1 MNLKMYSLR
10 YQKIMKFVINYIFLL
25 LICLFSQV
33 TFAQKTSEKLK
44 REQEKLE
51 KSISVTKGLLRK
63 TKKNSQATIS
73 ELRVLE
79 NQLQHR
85 EELLANFE
93 DQIKDAE
100 IQIEQKSQQIDDLEK
115 KLKLL
120 VFQYRHLLIYAYKH
134 RSKSG
139 QWMYIFSAKSYN
151 EALKR
156 KKYLE
161 KVAELQRKQK
171 RLIEQHQHL
180 ITEEKTEIES
190 EKKEKEIIADEKRK
204 EKENLEIDKRAKET
218 NLSKLKKEE
227 TRLAAEMK
235 LSENKKIILKQR
247 IREAIN
253 AEIAADEA
261 RRKAREEKERKKLEK
276 ERLAK
281 NNVTNSSN
289 STTTTS
295 IKTTS
300 KSSTSLPPVDEPEET
315 VKRPLTITETKEVA
329 LNQSFETNRGR
340 LPWPVSSGTITEG
353 YGRNPHPKIKNLYTN
368 NNGIDIS
375 TNRGSSV
382 RAVFEGEVTSVLS
395 IPGAG
400 KVVII
405 KHGNYRTVYSNL
417 QDVNVGVGSKVKT
430 KQSIGSLLPDDDDVL
445 SVSHF
450 EIHQVSNGQI
460 NRMNPT
466 NWIAR

>member
-1 MNLKMYSLR
+1 MNHKIFSSR
-10 YQKIMKFVINYIFLL
+10 YQKIMKFVIKYLILVFIFF
-25 LICLFSQV
+25 FSKV
-33 TFAQKTSEKLK
+33 SFSQKTSEKLK

-51 KSISVTKGLLRK
+51 KSISVTKSLLRK

-79 NQLQHR
+79 NQLKHR
-85 EELLANFE
+85 EELLSNFE

-100 IQIEQKSQQIDDLEK
+100 IQIEEKTQQIDDLEK

-120 VFQYRHLLIYAYKH
+120 VFQYKHLLIYAYKH

-171 RLIEQHQHL
+171 RLIEQHQIL
-180 ITEEKTEIES
+180 ISKEKTEIES

-204 EKENLEIDKRAKET
+204 EKENLEIDKRTKET

-261 RRKAREEKERKKLEK
+261 RRKAREEKERKKQEK

-281 NNVTNSSN
+281 NNTSTSN
-289 STTTTS
+289 TTTTKS
-295 IKTTS
+295 ISKTT
-300 KSSTSLPPVDEPEET
+300 TITEDEPEET

-329 LNQSFETNRGR
+329 LNQSFESNRGR

-353 YGRNPHPKIKNLYTN
+353 YGKNPHPKIKNLYTN

-417 QDVNVGVGSKVKT
+417 QDVNVGVGSRVKT

>member
-1 MNLKMYSLR
+1 
-10 YQKIMKFVINYIFLL
+10 MKFANNWIIIIF
-25 LICLFSQV
+25 ICVFSQISV
-33 TFAQKTSEKLK
+33 AQKTSDKLK

-51 KSISVTKGLLRK
+51 KSISVTKSLLRK

-79 NQLQHR
+79 NQLKHR
-85 EELLANFE
+85 EELLANF
-93 DQIKDAE
+93 DSQIKDAE
-100 IQIEQKSQQIDDLEK
+100 VQIEQKNQQIDDLEK

-139 QWMYIFSAKSYN
+139 QWMYIFSSKSYN

-180 ITEEKTEIES
+180 ISKEKTEIES

-204 EKENLEIDKRAKET
+204 EKENLEKDKITKES
-218 NLSKLKKEE
+218 NLTKLKKEE

-261 RRKAREEKERKKLEK
+261 KRKLREEKERKRLEEK
-276 ERLAK
+276 QRLAK
-281 NNVTNSSN
+281 TNNNSN
-289 STTTTS
+289 STVSTS
-295 IKTTS
+295 SGT
-300 KSSTSLPPVDEPEET
+300 KSSTKTSNVIANDEPEET
-315 VKRPLTITETKEVA
+315 VKRPLTIIETKEVA
-329 LNQSFETNRGR
+329 LNQGFESNKGR

-353 YGRNPHPKIKNLYTN
+353 YGKNPHPKIKNLYTN

-375 TNRGSSV
+375 TNKGSSV
-382 RAVFEGEVTSVLS
+382 RSVFEGEVTSVLS

-417 QDVNVGVGSKVKT
+417 QDVFVGVGSKVKT
-430 KQSIGSLLPDDDDVL
+430 KQSIGSLLPDDDDAL

-450 EIHQVSNGQI
+450 EIHQVLNGQI

>member
-1 MNLKMYSLR
+1 
-10 YQKIMKFVINYIFLL
+10 MKFVIKYILL
-25 LICLFSQV
+25 FLICFFSGV
-33 TFAQKTSEKLK
+33 SLAQKTSEKLK

-51 KSISVTKGLLRK
+51 KSISVTKSLLRK

-79 NQLQHR
+79 NQLKHR

-100 IQIEQKSQQIDDLEK
+100 IQIEQKTQQIDDLEK
-115 KLKLL
+115 KLKQL
-120 VFQYRHLLIYAYKH
+120 VFQYKHLLIYAYKH

-161 KVAELQRKQK
+161 KVAELQQKQK
-171 RLIEQHQHL
+171 RLIEQHQNL
-180 ITEEKTEIES
+180 ITKEKTEIES
-190 EKKEKEIIADEKRK
+190 EKKEKELIADEKRK
-204 EKENLEIDKRAKET
+204 EKENLEIDKRTKET
-218 NLSKLKKEE
+218 NLTKLKKEE

-281 NNVTNSSN
+281 NNTST
-289 STTTTS
+289 STTASTKSNT
-295 IKTTS
+295 KTT
-300 KSSTSLPPVDEPEET
+300 TIGEDEPEET
-315 VKRPLTITETKEVA
+315 VKRPLTITETKEVT
-329 LNQSFETNRGR
+329 LNQSFESNRGR

-353 YGRNPHPKIKNLYTN
+353 YGKNPHPKIKNLYTN

-417 QDVNVGVGSKVKT
+417 QDVHVGVGSKVKT

>member
-1 MNLKMYSLR
+1 
-10 YQKIMKFVINYIFLL
+10 MKFVIKYILL
-25 LICLFSQV
+25 VLICFFSGV
-33 TFAQKTSEKLK
+33 SLAQKTSEKLK

-51 KSISVTKGLLRK
+51 KSISVTKSLLRK

-79 NQLQHR
+79 NQLKHR

-100 IQIEQKSQQIDDLEK
+100 IQIEQKTQQIDDLEK

-171 RLIEQHQHL
+171 RLIEQHQNL
-180 ITEEKTEIES
+180 ISKEKTEIES
-190 EKKEKEIIADEKRK
+190 EKKEKELIADEKRK
-204 EKENLEIDKRAKET
+204 EKENLEIDKRTKET
-218 NLSKLKKEE
+218 NLTKLKKEE

-276 ERLAK
+276 ERIAK
-281 NNVTNSSN
+281 NNVPISN
-289 STTTTS
+289 TTTTTTKS
-295 IKTTS
+295 NTKTT
-300 KSSTSLPPVDEPEET
+300 TITADEPEET
-315 VKRPLTITETKEVA
+315 LKRPLTITETKEVA
-329 LNQSFETNRGR
+329 LNQSFESNRGR

-417 QDVNVGVGSKVKT
+417 QDVHVGVGSKVKT
-430 KQSIGSLLPDDDDVL
+430 KQAIGSLLPDDDDVL

-450 EIHQVSNGQI
+450 EIHQVLNGQI

>member
-1 MNLKMYSLR
+1 
-10 YQKIMKFVINYIFLL
+10 MKFANNWIIIIF
-25 LICLFSQV
+25 ICVFSQISV
-33 TFAQKTSEKLK
+33 AQKTSDKLK

-51 KSISVTKGLLRK
+51 KSISVTKSLLRK

-79 NQLQHR
+79 NQLKHR
-85 EELLANFE
+85 EELLANF
-93 DQIKDAE
+93 DSQIKDAE
-100 IQIEQKSQQIDDLEK
+100 VQIEQKNQQIDDLEK

-139 QWMYIFSAKSYN
+139 QWMYIFSSKSYN

-180 ITEEKTEIES
+180 ISKEKTEIES

-204 EKENLEIDKRAKET
+204 EK
-218 NLSKLKKEE
+218 E

-261 RRKAREEKERKKLEK
+261 KRKLREEKERKRLEEK
-276 ERLAK
+276 QRLAK
-281 NNVTNSSN
+281 TNNNSN
-289 STTTTS
+289 STVSTS
-295 IKTTS
+295 SGT
-300 KSSTSLPPVDEPEET
+300 KSSTKTSNVIANDEPEET
-315 VKRPLTITETKEVA
+315 VKRPLTIIETKEVA
-329 LNQSFETNRGR
+329 LNQGFESNKGR

-353 YGRNPHPKIKNLYTN
+353 YGKNPHPKIKNLYTN

-375 TNRGSSV
+375 TNKGSSV
-382 RAVFEGEVTSVLS
+382 RSVFEGEVTSVLS

-417 QDVNVGVGSKVKT
+417 QDVFVGVGSKVKT
-430 KQSIGSLLPDDDDVL
+430 KQSIGSLLPDDDDAL

-450 EIHQVSNGQI
+450 EIHQVLNGQI

>member
-1 MNLKMYSLR
+1 MNLKMYSSR
-10 YQKIMKFVINYIFLL
+10 YQKIMKFVIKNLIFLL
-25 LICLFSQV
+25 ICFFSQIS
-33 TFAQKTSEKLK
+33 FAQKTSEKLK

-51 KSISVTKGLLRK
+51 KSISLTKSLLRK

-100 IQIEQKSQQIDDLEK
+100 IQIEQKSQQIDNLEK

-171 RLIEQHQHL
+171 ILIEQHQHL
-180 ITEEKTEIES
+180 ITKEKTEIET
-190 EKKEKEIIADEKRK
+190 EKQEKEIIADEKRK
-204 EKENLEIDKRAKET
+204 EKENLENDKRAKET

-227 TRLAAEMK
+227 SRLAAEMK

-261 RRKAREEKERKKLEK
+261 RRKAREEKERKKLEEK
-276 ERLAK
+276 QRIAK
-281 NNVTNSSN
+281 NASN
-289 STTTTS
+289 ISNTTS
-295 IKTTS
+295 TPNDKSSS
-300 KSSTSLPPVDEPEET
+300 KSLTKPDDEPEET

-329 LNQSFETNRGR
+329 LNQSFESNRGR

-382 RAVFEGEVTSVLS
+382 RSVFEGEVTSVLS

-417 QDVNVGVGSKVKT
+417 QEVNVSVGSKVKT

>member
-1 MNLKMYSLR
+1 MNHKIFSSR
-10 YQKIMKFVINYIFLL
+10 YQKIMKFVIKYLFLVF
-25 LICLFSQV
+25 ICFFSKV
-33 TFAQKTSEKLK
+33 SLAQKTSEKLK
-44 REQEKLE
+44 REQDKLE
-51 KSISVTKGLLRK
+51 KSISVTKSLLRK

-79 NQLQHR
+79 NQLKHR

-100 IQIEQKSQQIDDLEK
+100 IQIEEKTQQIDNLEK

-171 RLIEQHQHL
+171 RLIEQHQNL
-180 ITEEKTEIES
+180 ISKEKTEIES
-190 EKKEKEIIADEKRK
+190 DKKEKELIADEKRK
-204 EKENLEIDKRAKET
+204 EKENLEIDKRTKET
-218 NLSKLKKEE
+218 NLTKLKKEE

-261 RRKAREEKERKKLEK
+261 RRKAREEKERKKQEK
-276 ERLAK
+276 EKLAK
-281 NNVTNSSN
+281 NNTTNSTNIN
-289 STTTTS
+289 STTTT
-295 IKTTS
+295 KTTS
-300 KSSTSLPPVDEPEET
+300 AKSADEPEET

-329 LNQSFETNRGR
+329 LNQNFESNRGR

-417 QDVNVGVGSKVKT
+417 QDVHVGVGSKVKT

-450 EIHQVSNGQI
+450 EIHQVLNGQI

-466 NWIAR
+466 NWITR

>member
-1 MNLKMYSLR
+1 
-10 YQKIMKFVINYIFLL
+10 MKFANNWIIIIF
-25 LICLFSQV
+25 ICVFSQISV
-33 TFAQKTSEKLK
+33 AQKTSDKLK

-51 KSISVTKGLLRK
+51 KSISVTKSLLRK

-79 NQLQHR
+79 NQLKHR
-85 EELLANFE
+85 EELLANF
-93 DQIKDAE
+93 DSQIKDAE
-100 IQIEQKSQQIDDLEK
+100 VQIEQKNQQIDDLEK

-139 QWMYIFSAKSYN
+139 QWMYIFSSKSYN

-180 ITEEKTEIES
+180 ISKEKTEIES

-204 EKENLEIDKRAKET
+204 EKENLEKDKITKES
-218 NLSKLKKEE
+218 NLTKLKKEE

-253 AEIAADEA
+253 SEIAADEA
-261 RRKAREEKERKKLEK
+261 KRKLREEKERKRLEEK
-276 ERLAK
+276 QRLAK
-281 NNVTNSSN
+281 TNNNSN
-289 STTTTS
+289 STVSTS
-295 IKTTS
+295 SGT
-300 KSSTSLPPVDEPEET
+300 KSSTKTSNVISNDEPEET

-329 LNQSFETNRGR
+329 LNQGFESNKGR

-353 YGRNPHPKIKNLYTN
+353 YGKNPHPKIKNLYTN

-375 TNRGSSV
+375 TNKGSSV
-382 RAVFEGEVTSVLS
+382 RSVFEGEVTSVLS

-417 QDVNVGVGSKVKT
+417 QDVFVGVGSKVKT
-430 KQSIGSLLPDDDDVL
+430 KQSIGSLLPDDDDAL

>member
-1 MNLKMYSLR
+1 MYSSR
-10 YQKIMKFVINYIFLL
+10 YQKIMKFVIKNLIFLL
-25 LICLFSQV
+25 ICFFSQIS
-33 TFAQKTSEKLK
+33 FAQKTSEKLK

-51 KSISVTKGLLRK
+51 KSISVTKSLLRK

-100 IQIEQKSQQIDDLEK
+100 IQIEQKSQQIDNLEK

-171 RLIEQHQHL
+171 ILIEQHQHL
-180 ITEEKTEIES
+180 ITKEKTEIET
-190 EKKEKEIIADEKRK
+190 EKQEKEIIADEKRK
-204 EKENLEIDKRAKET
+204 EKENLENDKRAKET

-227 TRLAAEMK
+227 SRLAAEMK

-261 RRKAREEKERKKLEK
+261 RRKAREEKERKKLEEK
-276 ERLAK
+276 QRIAK
-281 NNVTNSSN
+281 NASN
-289 STTTTS
+289 ISNTTS
-295 IKTTS
+295 TPNDKSSS
-300 KSSTSLPPVDEPEET
+300 KSLTKPDDEPEET
-315 VKRPLTITETKEVA
+315 FKRPLTITETKEVA
-329 LNQSFETNRGR
+329 LNQSFESNRGR

-382 RAVFEGEVTSVLS
+382 RSVFEGEVTSVLS

-417 QDVNVGVGSKVKT
+417 QEVNVSVGSKVKT
-430 KQSIGSLLPDDDDVL
+430 KQLIGSLLPDDDDVL

>member
-1 MNLKMYSLR
+1 
-10 YQKIMKFVINYIFLL
+10 MKFVIKYILL
-25 LICLFSQV
+25 FLICFFSG
-33 TFAQKTSEKLK
+33 FSIAQKTSEKLK

-79 NQLQHR
+79 NQLKHR

-100 IQIEQKSQQIDDLEK
+100 IQIEEKTQQIDDLEK

-120 VFQYRHLLIYAYKH
+120 VFQYKHLLIYAYKH

-171 RLIEQHQHL
+171 RLIEQHQNL
-180 ITEEKTEIES
+180 ISIEKTEIES
-190 EKKEKEIIADEKRK
+190 EKKEKELIADEKRK
-204 EKENLEIDKRAKET
+204 EKENLEIDKRTKET
-218 NLSKLKKEE
+218 NLTKLKKEE

-281 NNVTNSSN
+281 NNTST
-289 STTTTS
+289 STTASTKSNT
-295 IKTTS
+295 KTT
-300 KSSTSLPPVDEPEET
+300 TIGEDEPEET

-329 LNQSFETNRGR
+329 LNQSFESNRGR

-353 YGRNPHPKIKNLYTN
+353 YGKNPHPKIKNLYTN

-417 QDVNVGVGSKVKT
+417 QDVHVGVGSKVKT

>member
-1 MNLKMYSLR
+1 
-10 YQKIMKFVINYIFLL
+10 MKFVIKYIFLV
-25 LICLFSQV
+25 LICFFSG
-33 TFAQKTSEKLK
+33 FSIAQKTSEKLK

-79 NQLQHR
+79 NQLKHR

-100 IQIEQKSQQIDDLEK
+100 IQIEEKTQQIDDLEK

-120 VFQYRHLLIYAYKH
+120 VFQYKHLLIYAYKH

-161 KVAELQRKQK
+161 KIAELQRKQK
-171 RLIEQHQHL
+171 RLIEQHQNL
-180 ITEEKTEIES
+180 ISIEKTEIES
-190 EKKEKEIIADEKRK
+190 EKKEKELIADEKRK
-204 EKENLEIDKRAKET
+204 EKENLEIDKRTKET
-218 NLSKLKKEE
+218 NLTKLKKEE

-281 NNVTNSSN
+281 NNTSTSN
-289 STTTTS
+289 TTTASTKS
-295 IKTTS
+295 NTKTT
-300 KSSTSLPPVDEPEET
+300 TIGEDEPEET

-329 LNQSFETNRGR
+329 LNQSFESNRGR

-353 YGRNPHPKIKNLYTN
+353 YGKNPHPKIKNLYTN

-417 QDVNVGVGSKVKT
+417 QDVHVGVGSKVKT

>member
-1 MNLKMYSLR
+1 
-10 YQKIMKFVINYIFLL
+10 MKFVIKYILL
-25 LICLFSQV
+25 FLICFFSGV
-33 TFAQKTSEKLK
+33 SLAQKTSEKLK

-79 NQLQHR
+79 NQLKHR

-100 IQIEQKSQQIDDLEK
+100 IQIEEKTQQIDDLEK

-120 VFQYRHLLIYAYKH
+120 VFQYKHLLIYAYKH

-171 RLIEQHQHL
+171 RLIEQHQNL
-180 ITEEKTEIES
+180 ITKEKTEIES
-190 EKKEKEIIADEKRK
+190 EKKEKELIADEKRK
-204 EKENLEIDKRAKET
+204 EKENLEIDKRTKET

-281 NNVTNSSN
+281 NNTSISN
-289 STTTTS
+289 TTTASTKS
-295 IKTTS
+295 NTKTT
-300 KSSTSLPPVDEPEET
+300 TIGEDEPEET

-329 LNQSFETNRGR
+329 LNQSFESNRGR

-353 YGRNPHPKIKNLYTN
+353 YGKNPHPKIKNLYTN

-417 QDVNVGVGSKVKT
+417 QDVHVGVGSKVKT

>member
-1 MNLKMYSLR
+1 
-10 YQKIMKFVINYIFLL
+10 MKFVIKYIFLV
-25 LICLFSQV
+25 LICSFSG
-33 TFAQKTSEKLK
+33 FSMAQKTSEKLK

-79 NQLQHR
+79 NQLKHR

-100 IQIEQKSQQIDDLEK
+100 IQIEEKTQQIDDLEK

-120 VFQYRHLLIYAYKH
+120 VFQYKHLLIYAYKH

-171 RLIEQHQHL
+171 RLIEQHQNL
-180 ITEEKTEIES
+180 ISIEKTEIES
-190 EKKEKEIIADEKRK
+190 EKKEKELIADEKRK
-204 EKENLEIDKRAKET
+204 EKENLEIDKRTKET
-218 NLSKLKKEE
+218 NLTKLKKEE

-281 NNVTNSSN
+281 NNTSTSN
-289 STTTTS
+289 TTTASTKS
-295 IKTTS
+295 NTKTT
-300 KSSTSLPPVDEPEET
+300 TIGEDEPEET

-329 LNQSFETNRGR
+329 LNQSFESNRGR

-353 YGRNPHPKIKNLYTN
+353 YGKNPHPKIKNLYTN

-417 QDVNVGVGSKVKT
+417 QDVHVGVGSKVKT

>member
-1 MNLKMYSLR
+1 MSHKIFSSR
-10 YQKIMKFVINYIFLL
+10 YQKIMKFVIKYILL
-25 LICLFSQV
+25 VLICFFSGV
-33 TFAQKTSEKLK
+33 SLAQKTSEKLK

-51 KSISVTKGLLRK
+51 KSISVTKSLLRK

-79 NQLQHR
+79 NQLKHR

-100 IQIEQKSQQIDDLEK
+100 IQIEQKTQQIDDLEK

-171 RLIEQHQHL
+171 RLIEQHQNL
-180 ITEEKTEIES
+180 ISKEKTEIES
-190 EKKEKEIIADEKRK
+190 EKKEKELIADEKRK
-204 EKENLEIDKRAKET
+204 EKENLEIDKRTKET
-218 NLSKLKKEE
+218 NLTKLKKEE

-276 ERLAK
+276 ERIAK
-281 NNVTNSSN
+281 NNVPISN
-289 STTTTS
+289 TTTTTTKS
-295 IKTTS
+295 NTKTT
-300 KSSTSLPPVDEPEET
+300 TITADEPEET
-315 VKRPLTITETKEVA
+315 LKRPLTITETKEVA
-329 LNQSFETNRGR
+329 LNQSFESNRGR

-417 QDVNVGVGSKVKT
+417 QDVHVGVGSKVKT
-430 KQSIGSLLPDDDDVL
+430 KQAIGSLLPDDDDVL

-450 EIHQVSNGQI
+450 EIHQVLNGQI

>member
-1 MNLKMYSLR
+1 MNHKIFSSR
-10 YQKIMKFVINYIFLL
+10 YQKIMKFVIKYLILVFIFF
-25 LICLFSQV
+25 FSKV
-33 TFAQKTSEKLK
+33 SFSQKTSEKLK

-51 KSISVTKGLLRK
+51 KSISVTKSLLRK

-79 NQLQHR
+79 NQLKHR
-85 EELLANFE
+85 EELLSNFE

-100 IQIEQKSQQIDDLEK
+100 IQIEEKTQQIDDLEK

-120 VFQYRHLLIYAYKH
+120 VFQYKHLLIYAYKH

-171 RLIEQHQHL
+171 RLIEQHQIL
-180 ITEEKTEIES
+180 ISKEKTEIES

-204 EKENLEIDKRAKET
+204 EKENLEIDKRTKET

-261 RRKAREEKERKKLEK
+261 RRKAREEKERKKQEK

-281 NNVTNSSN
+281 NNTSTSTSN
-289 STTTTS
+289 TTKSISKTTT
-295 IKTTS
+295 I
-300 KSSTSLPPVDEPEET
+300 PEDEPEET

-329 LNQSFETNRGR
+329 LNQSFESNRGR

-353 YGRNPHPKIKNLYTN
+353 YGKNPHPKIKNLYTN

-417 QDVNVGVGSKVKT
+417 QDVNVGVGSRVKT

>member
-1 MNLKMYSLR
+1 
-10 YQKIMKFVINYIFLL
+10 MKFVIKYLILVFIFF
-25 LICLFSQV
+25 FSKV
-33 TFAQKTSEKLK
+33 SFSQKTSEKLK

-51 KSISVTKGLLRK
+51 KSISVTKSLLRK

-79 NQLQHR
+79 NQLKHR
-85 EELLANFE
+85 EELLSNFE

-100 IQIEQKSQQIDDLEK
+100 IQIEEKTQQIDDLEK

-120 VFQYRHLLIYAYKH
+120 VFQYKHLLIYAYKH

-171 RLIEQHQHL
+171 RLIEQHQIL
-180 ITEEKTEIES
+180 ISKEKTEIES

-204 EKENLEIDKRAKET
+204 EKENLEIDKRTKET

-261 RRKAREEKERKKLEK
+261 RRKAREEKERKKQEK

-281 NNVTNSSN
+281 NNTSTSTSN
-289 STTTTS
+289 TTKSISKTTT
-295 IKTTS
+295 I
-300 KSSTSLPPVDEPEET
+300 PEDEPEEI

-329 LNQSFETNRGR
+329 LNQSFESNRGR

-353 YGRNPHPKIKNLYTN
+353 YGKNPHPKIKNLYTN

-417 QDVNVGVGSKVKT
+417 QDVNVGVGSRVKT

>member
-1 MNLKMYSLR
+1 
-10 YQKIMKFVINYIFLL
+10 MKFANNWIIIIF
-25 LICLFSQV
+25 ICVFSQISV
-33 TFAQKTSEKLK
+33 AQKTSDKLK

-51 KSISVTKGLLRK
+51 KSISVTKSLLRK

-79 NQLQHR
+79 NQLKHR
-85 EELLANFE
+85 EELLANF
-93 DQIKDAE
+93 DSQIKDAE
-100 IQIEQKSQQIDDLEK
+100 VQIEQKNQQIDDLEK

-139 QWMYIFSAKSYN
+139 QWMYIFSSKSYN

-161 KVAELQRKQK
+161 KAAELQRKQK

-180 ITEEKTEIES
+180 ISKEKTEIES

-204 EKENLEIDKRAKET
+204 EKENLEKDKITKES
-218 NLSKLKKEE
+218 NLTKLKKEE

-261 RRKAREEKERKKLEK
+261 KRKLREEKERKRLEEK
-276 ERLAK
+276 QRLAK
-281 NNVTNSSN
+281 TNNNSN
-289 STTTTS
+289 STVSTS
-295 IKTTS
+295 SGT
-300 KSSTSLPPVDEPEET
+300 KSSTKTSNVISNDEPEET

-329 LNQSFETNRGR
+329 LNQGFESNKGR

-353 YGRNPHPKIKNLYTN
+353 YGKNPHPKIKNLYTN

-375 TNRGSSV
+375 TNKGSSV
-382 RAVFEGEVTSVLS
+382 RSVFEGEVTSVLS

-417 QDVNVGVGSKVKT
+417 QDVFVGVGSKVKT
-430 KQSIGSLLPDDDDVL
+430 KQSIGSLLPDDDDAL

>member
-1 MNLKMYSLR
+1 
-10 YQKIMKFVINYIFLL
+10 MKFVIKYLILVFIFF
-25 LICLFSQV
+25 FSKV
-33 TFAQKTSEKLK
+33 SFSQKTSEKLK

-51 KSISVTKGLLRK
+51 KSISVTKSLLRK

-79 NQLQHR
+79 NQLKHR
-85 EELLANFE
+85 EELLSNFE

-100 IQIEQKSQQIDDLEK
+100 IQIEEKTQQIDDLEK

-120 VFQYRHLLIYAYKH
+120 VFQYKHLLIYAYKH

-171 RLIEQHQHL
+171 RLIEQHQIL
-180 ITEEKTEIES
+180 ISKEKIEIES

-204 EKENLEIDKRAKET
+204 EKENLEIDKRTKET

-261 RRKAREEKERKKLEK
+261 RRKAREEKERKKQEK

-281 NNVTNSSN
+281 NNTSTSTSN
-289 STTTTS
+289 TTKSISKTTTITE
-295 IKTTS
+295 
-300 KSSTSLPPVDEPEET
+300 DEPEET

-329 LNQSFETNRGR
+329 LNQSFESNRGR

-353 YGRNPHPKIKNLYTN
+353 YGKNPHPKIKNLYTN

-417 QDVNVGVGSKVKT
+417 QDVNVGVGSRVKT

>member
-1 MNLKMYSLR
+1 
-10 YQKIMKFVINYIFLL
+10 MKFANNWILVLFFSFLHT
-25 LICLFSQV
+25 FS
-33 TFAQKTSEKLK
+33 FSQKTSEKLK
-44 REQEKLE
+44 REQDKLE
-51 KSISVTKGLLRK
+51 KSISLTKSLLRK

-79 NQLQHR
+79 NQLKHR

-100 IQIEQKSQQIDDLEK
+100 IQIEQKSQQIDVLEK

-180 ITEEKTEIES
+180 ITQEKTEIES
-190 EKKEKEIIADEKRK
+190 EKKEKEIIAEEKRK
-204 EKENLEIDKRAKET
+204 EKENLEIDKHTKET
-218 NLSKLKKEE
+218 NLTKLKKEE

-253 AEIAADEA
+253 AEIAADQA

-276 ERLAK
+276 ERTSK
-281 NNVTNSSN
+281 TNTSN
-289 STTTTS
+289 ASNTTTS
-295 IKTTS
+295 STTKSKTKTNS
-300 KSSTSLPPVDEPEET
+300 EDEPEET

-329 LNQSFETNRGR
+329 LNQSFESNRGR

-353 YGRNPHPKIKNLYTN
+353 YGKNPHPKIKNLYTN

-382 RAVFEGEVTSVLS
+382 RAVFDGEVTSVLS

-400 KVVII
+400 KVIII

-417 QDVNVGVGSKVKT
+417 QDVNVSVGSKVKT

>member
-1 MNLKMYSLR
+1 
-10 YQKIMKFVINYIFLL
+10 MKFVIKYIFLV
-25 LICLFSQV
+25 LICSFSG
-33 TFAQKTSEKLK
+33 FSIAQKTSEKLK

-79 NQLQHR
+79 NQLKHR

-100 IQIEQKSQQIDDLEK
+100 IQIEEKTQQIDDLEK

-120 VFQYRHLLIYAYKH
+120 VFQYKHLLIYAYKH

-171 RLIEQHQHL
+171 RLIEQHQNL
-180 ITEEKTEIES
+180 ISIEKTEIES
-190 EKKEKEIIADEKRK
+190 EKKEKELIADEKRK
-204 EKENLEIDKRAKET
+204 EKENLEIDKRTKET
-218 NLSKLKKEE
+218 NLTKLKKEE

-281 NNVTNSSN
+281 NNTSTSN
-289 STTTTS
+289 TTTASTKS
-295 IKTTS
+295 NTKTT
-300 KSSTSLPPVDEPEET
+300 TIGEDEPEET

-329 LNQSFETNRGR
+329 LNQSFESNRGR

-353 YGRNPHPKIKNLYTN
+353 YGKNPHPKIKNLYTN

-417 QDVNVGVGSKVKT
+417 QDVHVGVGSKVKT

>member
-1 MNLKMYSLR
+1 
-10 YQKIMKFVINYIFLL
+10 MKFVIKYIFLV
-25 LICLFSQV
+25 LIFS
-33 TFAQKTSEKLK
+33 FSGFSIAQKTSEKLK

-79 NQLQHR
+79 NQLKHR

-100 IQIEQKSQQIDDLEK
+100 IQIEEKTQQIDDLEK

-120 VFQYRHLLIYAYKH
+120 VFQYKHLLIYAYKH

-171 RLIEQHQHL
+171 RLIEQHQNL
-180 ITEEKTEIES
+180 ISIEKTEIES
-190 EKKEKEIIADEKRK
+190 EKKEKELIADEKRK
-204 EKENLEIDKRAKET
+204 EKENLEIDKRTKET
-218 NLSKLKKEE
+218 NLTKLKKEE

-281 NNVTNSSN
+281 NNTSTSN
-289 STTTTS
+289 TTTASTKS
-295 IKTTS
+295 NTKTT
-300 KSSTSLPPVDEPEET
+300 TIGEDEPEET

-329 LNQSFETNRGR
+329 LNQSFESNRGR

-353 YGRNPHPKIKNLYTN
+353 YGKNPHPKIKNLYTN

-417 QDVNVGVGSKVKT
+417 QDVHVGVGSKVKT

>member
-1 MNLKMYSLR
+1 
-10 YQKIMKFVINYIFLL
+10 MKFANNWIIIIF
-25 LICLFSQV
+25 ICVFSQISV
-33 TFAQKTSEKLK
+33 AQKTSDKLK

-51 KSISVTKGLLRK
+51 KSISVTKSLLRK

-79 NQLQHR
+79 NQLKHR
-85 EELLANFE
+85 EELLANF
-93 DQIKDAE
+93 DSHIKDAE
-100 IQIEQKSQQIDDLEK
+100 VQIEQKNQQIDDLEK

-139 QWMYIFSAKSYN
+139 QWMYIFSSKSYN

-180 ITEEKTEIES
+180 ISKEKTEIES

-204 EKENLEIDKRAKET
+204 EKENLEKDKITKES
-218 NLSKLKKEE
+218 NLTKLKKEE

-261 RRKAREEKERKKLEK
+261 KRKLREEKERKRLEEK
-276 ERLAK
+276 HRLAK
-281 NNVTNSSN
+281 TNNNSN
-289 STTTTS
+289 STVSTS
-295 IKTTS
+295 SGT
-300 KSSTSLPPVDEPEET
+300 KSSTKTSNVISNDEPEET

-329 LNQSFETNRGR
+329 LNQGFESNKGR

-353 YGRNPHPKIKNLYTN
+353 YGKNPHPKIKNLYTN

-375 TNRGSSV
+375 TNKGSSV
-382 RAVFEGEVTSVLS
+382 RSVFEGEVTSVLS

-417 QDVNVGVGSKVKT
+417 QDVFVGVGSKVKT
-430 KQSIGSLLPDDDDVL
+430 KQSIGSLLPDDDDAL

>member
-1 MNLKMYSLR
+1 MNHKIFSSQ
-10 YQKIMKFVINYIFLL
+10 YQKIMKYVIKYIFII
-25 LICLFSQV
+25 LICFLSKGSFG
-33 TFAQKTSEKLK
+33 QKTSEKLK

-51 KSISVTKGLLRK
+51 KSISLTKSLLRK

-79 NQLQHR
+79 NQLKHR

-100 IQIEQKSQQIDDLEK
+100 IQIEQKTQQIDDLEK

-151 EALKR
+151 EAIKR

-171 RLIEQHQHL
+171 RLIEQHQNL
-180 ITEEKTEIES
+180 ISKEKTEIET
-190 EKKEKEIIADEKRK
+190 EKKEKELIADEKRK
-204 EKENLEIDKRAKET
+204 EKENLEIDKRTKET
-218 NLSKLKKEE
+218 NLTKLKKEE

-276 ERLAK
+276 ERIAK
-281 NNVTNSSN
+281 NNSTNNSN
-289 STTTTS
+289 TTS
-295 IKTTS
+295 SSSTKLNS
-300 KSSTSLPPVDEPEET
+300 KSTSVTVDEPEET

-329 LNQSFETNRGR
+329 LNQSFESNRGR

-450 EIHQVSNGQI
+450 EIHQVLNGQI

>member
-1 MNLKMYSLR
+1 
-10 YQKIMKFVINYIFLL
+10 MKFANNWILVFV
-25 LICLFSQV
+25 ICLF
-33 TFAQKTSEKLK
+33 TPFAFSQKTSEKLK

-51 KSISVTKGLLRK
+51 KSISVTKGLLKK

-79 NQLQHR
+79 NQLKHR

-93 DQIKDAE
+93 NQIKDAE
-100 IQIEQKSQQIDDLEK
+100 QQIEQKTQQIGDLEK
-115 KLKLL
+115 KLKVL
-120 VFQYRHLLIYAYKH
+120 VFQYKHLLVYAYKH

-171 RLIEQHQHL
+171 RLIEQHQNL
-180 ITEEKTEIES
+180 ITKEKTEIES

-204 EKENLEIDKRAKET
+204 EKENLEADKRTKET

-247 IREAIN
+247 IRDAIN

-276 ERLAK
+276 ERQAK
-281 NNVTNSSN
+281 NAANTN
-289 STTTTS
+289 TTTTS
-295 IKTTS
+295 SNSSTSNSKSTS
-300 KSSTSLPPVDEPEET
+300 KSASVPADEPEET

-329 LNQSFETNRGR
+329 LNQSFESNRGR

-353 YGRNPHPKIKNLYTN
+353 YGRNPHPKIKNLFTN

-417 QDVNVGVGSKVKT
+417 QDVYVSVGTKVKT
-430 KQSIGSLLPDDDDVL
+430 KQAIGSLLPDDDDAI
-445 SVSHF
+445 SVAHF
-450 EIHQVSNGQI
+450 EIHQVANGQI

>member
-1 MNLKMYSLR
+1 
-10 YQKIMKFVINYIFLL
+10 MKFANNWIIIIF
-25 LICLFSQV
+25 ICVFSQISV
-33 TFAQKTSEKLK
+33 AQKTSDKLK

-51 KSISVTKGLLRK
+51 KSISVTKSLLRK

-79 NQLQHR
+79 NQLKHR
-85 EELLANFE
+85 EELLANF
-93 DQIKDAE
+93 DSQIKDAE
-100 IQIEQKSQQIDDLEK
+100 VQIEQKNQQIDDLEK

-139 QWMYIFSAKSYN
+139 QWMYIFSSKSYN

-180 ITEEKTEIES
+180 ISKEKTEIES

-204 EKENLEIDKRAKET
+204 EKENLEKDKITKES
-218 NLSKLKKEE
+218 NLTKLKKEE

-261 RRKAREEKERKKLEK
+261 KRKLREEKERKRLEEK
-276 ERLAK
+276 QRLAK
-281 NNVTNSSN
+281 TNNSSN
-289 STTTTS
+289 STVSTS
-295 IKTTS
+295 SGT
-300 KSSTSLPPVDEPEET
+300 KSSTKTSNVISNDEPEET

-329 LNQSFETNRGR
+329 LNQGFESNKGR

-353 YGRNPHPKIKNLYTN
+353 YGKNPHPKIKNLYTN

-375 TNRGSSV
+375 TNKGSSV
-382 RAVFEGEVTSVLS
+382 RSVFEGEVTSVLS

-417 QDVNVGVGSKVKT
+417 QDVFVGVGSKVKT
-430 KQSIGSLLPDDDDVL
+430 KQSIGSLLPDDDDAL

>member
-1 MNLKMYSLR
+1 M
-10 YQKIMKFVINYIFLL
+10 
-25 LICLFSQV
+25 
-33 TFAQKTSEKLK
+33 
-44 REQEKLE
+44 
-51 KSISVTKGLLRK
+51 RK

-79 NQLQHR
+79 NQLKHR

-100 IQIEQKSQQIDDLEK
+100 IQIEQKTQQIDDLEK
-115 KLKLL
+115 KLKQL
-120 VFQYRHLLIYAYKH
+120 VFQYKHLLIYAYKH

-171 RLIEQHQHL
+171 RLIEQHQNL
-180 ITEEKTEIES
+180 ISKEKTEIES
-190 EKKEKEIIADEKRK
+190 EKKEKELIADEKRK
-204 EKENLEIDKRAKET
+204 EKENLEIDKRTKET
-218 NLSKLKKEE
+218 NLTKLKKEE

-281 NNVTNSSN
+281 NNTSTSN
-289 STTTTS
+289 TTTASTKS
-295 IKTTS
+295 NTKTT
-300 KSSTSLPPVDEPEET
+300 PIAEDEPEET

-329 LNQSFETNRGR
+329 LNQSFESNRGR

-417 QDVNVGVGSKVKT
+417 QDVHVGVGSKVKT

>member
-1 MNLKMYSLR
+1 
-10 YQKIMKFVINYIFLL
+10 MKFANSWIIIIF
-25 LICLFSQV
+25 ICVFSQISV
-33 TFAQKTSEKLK
+33 AQKTSDKLK

-51 KSISVTKGLLRK
+51 KSISVTKSLLRK

-79 NQLQHR
+79 NQLKHR
-85 EELLANFE
+85 EELLANF
-93 DQIKDAE
+93 DSQIKDAE
-100 IQIEQKSQQIDDLEK
+100 VQIEQKNQQIDDLEK

-139 QWMYIFSAKSYN
+139 QWMYIFSSKSYN

-180 ITEEKTEIES
+180 ISKEKTEIES

-204 EKENLEIDKRAKET
+204 EKENLEKDKITKES
-218 NLSKLKKEE
+218 NLTKLKKEE

-261 RRKAREEKERKKLEK
+261 KRKLREEKERKRLEEK
-276 ERLAK
+276 QRLAK
-281 NNVTNSSN
+281 TNNNSN
-289 STTTTS
+289 STVSTS
-295 IKTTS
+295 SGT
-300 KSSTSLPPVDEPEET
+300 KSSTKTSNVISNDEPEET

-329 LNQSFETNRGR
+329 LNQGFESNKGR

-353 YGRNPHPKIKNLYTN
+353 YGKNPHPKIKNLYTN

-375 TNRGSSV
+375 TNKGSSV
-382 RAVFEGEVTSVLS
+382 RSVFEGEVTSVLS

-417 QDVNVGVGSKVKT
+417 QDVFVGVGSKVKT
-430 KQSIGSLLPDDDDVL
+430 KQSIGSLLPDDDDAL

>member
-1 MNLKMYSLR
+1 MNHKIFSSR
-10 YQKIMKFVINYIFLL
+10 YQKIMKFVIKYLFLVF
-25 LICLFSQV
+25 ICFFSKV
-33 TFAQKTSEKLK
+33 SLAQKTSEKLK
-44 REQEKLE
+44 REQDKLE
-51 KSISVTKGLLRK
+51 K
-63 TKKNSQATIS
+63 ATIS

-79 NQLQHR
+79 NQLKHR

-100 IQIEQKSQQIDDLEK
+100 IQIEEKTQQIDNLEK

-171 RLIEQHQHL
+171 RLIEQHQNL
-180 ITEEKTEIES
+180 ISKEKTEIES
-190 EKKEKEIIADEKRK
+190 DKKEKELIADEKRK
-204 EKENLEIDKRAKET
+204 EKENLEIDKRTKET
-218 NLSKLKKEE
+218 NLTKLKKEE

-261 RRKAREEKERKKLEK
+261 RRKAREEKERKKQEK

-281 NNVTNSSN
+281 NNTTNSAN
-289 STTTTS
+289 INTTT
-295 IKTTS
+295 KTTS
-300 KSSTSLPPVDEPEET
+300 SKTTASSTSADEPEET
-315 VKRPLTITETKEVA
+315 VKRPLTISETKEVA
-329 LNQSFETNRGR
+329 LNQNFESNRGR
-340 LPWPVSSGTITEG
+340 LPWPVKW
-353 YGRNPHPKIKNLYTN
+353 YDY
-368 NNGIDIS
+368 
-375 TNRGSSV
+375 
-382 RAVFEGEVTSVLS
+382 
-395 IPGAG
+395 
-400 KVVII
+400 
-405 KHGNYRTVYSNL
+405 
-417 QDVNVGVGSKVKT
+417 
-430 KQSIGSLLPDDDDVL
+430 
-445 SVSHF
+445 
-450 EIHQVSNGQI
+450 
-460 NRMNPT
+460 
-466 NWIAR
+466 

>member
-1 MNLKMYSLR
+1 MNLKMYSSR
-10 YQKIMKFVINYIFLL
+10 YQKIMKFVIKNLIFLL
-25 LICLFSQV
+25 ICFFSQIS
-33 TFAQKTSEKLK
+33 FAQKTSEKLK

-51 KSISVTKGLLRK
+51 KSISVTKSLLRK

-100 IQIEQKSQQIDDLEK
+100 IQIEQKSQQIDNLEK

-171 RLIEQHQHL
+171 ILIEQHQHL
-180 ITEEKTEIES
+180 ITKEKTEIET
-190 EKKEKEIIADEKRK
+190 EKQEKEIIADEKRK
-204 EKENLEIDKRAKET
+204 EKENLENDKRAKET

-227 TRLAAEMK
+227 SRLAAEMK

-261 RRKAREEKERKKLEK
+261 RRKAREEKERKKLEEK
-276 ERLAK
+276 QRIAK
-281 NNVTNSSN
+281 NASN
-289 STTTTS
+289 ISNTTS
-295 IKTTS
+295 TPNDKSSS
-300 KSSTSLPPVDEPEET
+300 KSLTKPDDEPEEP

-329 LNQSFETNRGR
+329 LNQSFESNRGR

-382 RAVFEGEVTSVLS
+382 RSVFEGEVTSVLS

-417 QDVNVGVGSKVKT
+417 QEVNVSVGSKVKT

>member
-1 MNLKMYSLR
+1 
-10 YQKIMKFVINYIFLL
+10 MKFVIKYLILVFIFF
-25 LICLFSQV
+25 FSKV
-33 TFAQKTSEKLK
+33 SFSQKTSEKLK

-51 KSISVTKGLLRK
+51 KSISVTKSLLRK

-79 NQLQHR
+79 NQLKHR
-85 EELLANFE
+85 EELLSNFE

-100 IQIEQKSQQIDDLEK
+100 IQIEEKTQQIDDLEK

-120 VFQYRHLLIYAYKH
+120 VFQYKHLLIYAYKH

-171 RLIEQHQHL
+171 RLIEQHQIL
-180 ITEEKTEIES
+180 ISKEKTEIES

-204 EKENLEIDKRAKET
+204 EKENLEIDKRTKET

-261 RRKAREEKERKKLEK
+261 RRKAREEKERKKQEK

-281 NNVTNSSN
+281 NNTSTSN
-289 STTTTS
+289 TTKSISKTTTITE
-295 IKTTS
+295 
-300 KSSTSLPPVDEPEET
+300 DEPEET

-329 LNQSFETNRGR
+329 LNQSFESNRGR

-353 YGRNPHPKIKNLYTN
+353 YGKNPHPKIKNLYTN

-417 QDVNVGVGSKVKT
+417 QDVNVGVGSRVKT

>member
-1 MNLKMYSLR
+1 
-10 YQKIMKFVINYIFLL
+10 MKFANNWILVFV
-25 LICLFSQV
+25 ICLF
-33 TFAQKTSEKLK
+33 TPFAFSQKTSEKLK

-51 KSISVTKGLLRK
+51 KSISVTKGLLKK

-79 NQLQHR
+79 NQLKHR

-93 DQIKDAE
+93 NQIKDAE
-100 IQIEQKSQQIDDLEK
+100 QQIEKKTQQIDGLEK
-115 KLKLL
+115 KLKVL

-171 RLIEQHQHL
+171 RLIEQHQNL
-180 ITEEKTEIES
+180 ITKEKTEIES

-204 EKENLEIDKRAKET
+204 EKENLEADKRTKET

-247 IREAIN
+247 IRDAIN

-276 ERLAK
+276 ERQAK
-281 NNVTNSSN
+281 NAANTNATTSSSN
-289 STTTTS
+289 SSSTNS
-295 IKTTS
+295 KSTS
-300 KSSTSLPPVDEPEET
+300 KSANVPADEPEET

-329 LNQSFETNRGR
+329 LNQSFESNRGR

-353 YGRNPHPKIKNLYTN
+353 YGRNPHPKIKNLFTN

-417 QDVNVGVGSKVKT
+417 QDVYVSVGTKVKT
-430 KQSIGSLLPDDDDVL
+430 KQAIGSLLPDEDDAI
-445 SVSHF
+445 SIAHF

>member
-1 MNLKMYSLR
+1 MYSSR
-10 YQKIMKFVINYIFLL
+10 YQKIMKFVTKNIFILF
-25 LICLFSQV
+25 ICLFSQ
-33 TFAQKTSEKLK
+33 FSFSQKTSEKLK

-51 KSISVTKGLLRK
+51 KSISVTKSLLRK

-79 NQLQHR
+79 NQLKHR
-85 EELLANFE
+85 EELLNNFE

-100 IQIEQKSQQIDDLEK
+100 QQIQHKSQQIDELEK

-171 RLIEQHQHL
+171 ILIEQHQHL
-180 ITEEKTEIES
+180 ISKEKTEIES

-204 EKENLEIDKRAKET
+204 EKVNLENDKRTKET

-227 TRLAAEMK
+227 TRLASEMK

-261 RRKAREEKERKKLEK
+261 KRKAKEEKERKKLEEK

-281 NNVTNSSN
+281 NSKKNTTNVSKTNATN
-289 STTTTS
+289 TNTTTT
-295 IKTTS
+295 T
-300 KSSTSLPPVDEPEET
+300 VDEPEET

-329 LNQSFETNRGR
+329 LNQSFESNKGR

-353 YGRNPHPKIKNLYTN
+353 YGKNPHPKIKNLYTN

-382 RAVFEGEVTSVLS
+382 RSVFEGEVTSVLS

-417 QDVNVGVGSKVKT
+417 QEVNVSVGTKVKT
-430 KQSIGSLLPDDDDVL
+430 KQTIGSLLPDDDDAL

>member
-1 MNLKMYSLR
+1 
-10 YQKIMKFVINYIFLL
+10 MKFANSWIIIIF
-25 LICLFSQV
+25 ICVFSQISV
-33 TFAQKTSEKLK
+33 AQKTSDKLK

-51 KSISVTKGLLRK
+51 KSISVTKSLLRK

-79 NQLQHR
+79 NQLKHR
-85 EELLANFE
+85 EELLANF
-93 DQIKDAE
+93 DSQIKDAE
-100 IQIEQKSQQIDDLEK
+100 VQIEQKNQQIDDLEK

-139 QWMYIFSAKSYN
+139 QWMYIFSSKSYN

-180 ITEEKTEIES
+180 ISKEKTEIES

-204 EKENLEIDKRAKET
+204 EKENLEKDKITKES
-218 NLSKLKKEE
+218 NLTKLKKEE

-253 AEIAADEA
+253 SEIAADEA
-261 RRKAREEKERKKLEK
+261 KRKLREEKERKRLEEK
-276 ERLAK
+276 QRLAK
-281 NNVTNSSN
+281 TNNNSN
-289 STTTTS
+289 STVSTS
-295 IKTTS
+295 SGT
-300 KSSTSLPPVDEPEET
+300 KSSTKTSNVISNDEPEET

-329 LNQSFETNRGR
+329 LNQGFESNKGR

-353 YGRNPHPKIKNLYTN
+353 YGKNPHPKIKNLYTN

-375 TNRGSSV
+375 TNKGSSV
-382 RAVFEGEVTSVLS
+382 RSVFEGEVTSVLS

-417 QDVNVGVGSKVKT
+417 QDVFVGVGSKVKT
-430 KQSIGSLLPDDDDVL
+430 KQSIGSLLPDDDDAL

>member
-1 MNLKMYSLR
+1 
-10 YQKIMKFVINYIFLL
+10 MKFVIKYIFLV
-25 LICLFSQV
+25 LICSFSG
-33 TFAQKTSEKLK
+33 FSIAQKTSEKLK

-79 NQLQHR
+79 NQLKHR

-100 IQIEQKSQQIDDLEK
+100 IQIEEKTQQIDDLEK

-120 VFQYRHLLIYAYKH
+120 VFQYKHLLIYAYKH

-171 RLIEQHQHL
+171 RLIEQHQNL
-180 ITEEKTEIES
+180 ISIEKTEIES
-190 EKKEKEIIADEKRK
+190 EKKEKELIADEKRK
-204 EKENLEIDKRAKET
+204 EKENLEIDKRTKET
-218 NLSKLKKEE
+218 NLTKLKKEE

-281 NNVTNSSN
+281 NNTTIA
-289 STTTTS
+289 STTASTKSNT
-295 IKTTS
+295 KTT
-300 KSSTSLPPVDEPEET
+300 TIGEDEPEET

-329 LNQSFETNRGR
+329 LNQSFESNRGR

-353 YGRNPHPKIKNLYTN
+353 YGKNPHPKIKNLYTN

-417 QDVNVGVGSKVKT
+417 QDVHVGVGSKVKT

>member
-1 MNLKMYSLR
+1 MNHKIFSSR
-10 YQKIMKFVINYIFLL
+10 YQKIMKFVIKYLILVFIFF
-25 LICLFSQV
+25 FSKV
-33 TFAQKTSEKLK
+33 SFSQKTSEKLK

-51 KSISVTKGLLRK
+51 KSISVTKSLLRK

-79 NQLQHR
+79 NQLKHR
-85 EELLANFE
+85 EELLSNFE

-100 IQIEQKSQQIDDLEK
+100 IQIEEKTQQIDDLEK

-120 VFQYRHLLIYAYKH
+120 VFQYKHLLIYAYKH

-171 RLIEQHQHL
+171 RLIEQHQIL
-180 ITEEKTEIES
+180 ISKEKTEIES

-204 EKENLEIDKRAKET
+204 EKENLEIDKRTKET

-261 RRKAREEKERKKLEK
+261 RRKAREEKERKKQEK

-281 NNVTNSSN
+281 NNTSTSTSN
-289 STTTTS
+289 TTKSISKTTT
-295 IKTTS
+295 I
-300 KSSTSLPPVDEPEET
+300 PEDEPEEI

-329 LNQSFETNRGR
+329 LNQSFESNRGR

-353 YGRNPHPKIKNLYTN
+353 YGKNPHPKIKNLYTN

-417 QDVNVGVGSKVKT
+417 QDVNVGVGSRVKT

>member
-1 MNLKMYSLR
+1 
-10 YQKIMKFVINYIFLL
+10 MKFANNWIIIIF
-25 LICLFSQV
+25 ICVFSQISV
-33 TFAQKTSEKLK
+33 AQKTSDKLK

-51 KSISVTKGLLRK
+51 KSISVTKSLLRK

-79 NQLQHR
+79 NQLKHR
-85 EELLANFE
+85 EELLANF
-93 DQIKDAE
+93 DSQIKDAE
-100 IQIEQKSQQIDDLEK
+100 VQIEQKNQQIDDLEK

-139 QWMYIFSAKSYN
+139 QWMYIFSSKSYN

-180 ITEEKTEIES
+180 ISKEKTEIES

-204 EKENLEIDKRAKET
+204 EKENLEKDKITKES
-218 NLSKLKKEE
+218 NLTKLKKEE

-261 RRKAREEKERKKLEK
+261 KRKLREEKERKRLEEK
-276 ERLAK
+276 QRLAK
-281 NNVTNSSN
+281 TNNNSN
-289 STTTTS
+289 STVSTS
-295 IKTTS
+295 SGT
-300 KSSTSLPPVDEPEET
+300 KSSTKTSNVISNDEPEET

-329 LNQSFETNRGR
+329 LNQGFESNKGR

-353 YGRNPHPKIKNLYTN
+353 YGKNPHPKIKNLYTN

-375 TNRGSSV
+375 TNKGSSV
-382 RAVFEGEVTSVLS
+382 RSVFEGEVTSVLS

-417 QDVNVGVGSKVKT
+417 QDVFVGVGSKVKT
-430 KQSIGSLLPDDDDVL
+430 KQSIGSLLPDDDDAL